1 MTVAMP
7 APDQTVLSR
16 RGRIVAALR
25 AIVPG
30 EGVIAAEREM
40 RPYESDGLTAY
51 RQLPMVVVLPETTQQ
66 VSRVLAFCHAER
78 IKVVPRGAGT
88 SLSGGA
94 LPLADGV
101 LLGMAKFNRIREID
115 FANRVAVVEPGVTNL
130 AVTQAVEQAGFYYAP
145 DPSSQIACT
154 IGGNVAENSGGV
166 HCLKY
171 GMTTNNLLGC
181 ELVLM
186 TGEVIR
192 IGGKHLDAGGYD
204 LLGVITGSE
213 GLLGVV
219 TEVTVRIL
227 KKPECA
233 RAVLVGFASSEDA
246 GECVSKI
253 IGAGIIPAGME
264 MMDRPAIHAVEEFVH
279 AGYPLEVE
287 ALLIVEVDGPQA
299 EVDHLV
305 ARVEAIAKL
314 CRAVTCRVSS
324 SEEERLLFWAG
335 RKAAFPAVGR
345 ISPDYYCMDGTI
357 PRAQAAAGARIACAS
372 CPRPYGL
379 RVANVF
385 HAGDGNLHP
394 LILYDANKPGELER
408 AEAFGAEILKLCVE
422 VGGVLTGEHGVGVE
436 KRDLMPAMFTEA
448 DLAQQQRL
456 KCAFDDQAACST
468 RARSF
473 PRCTAAPSSAA
484 CMSTPARSRF
494 PISRIIPS
502 GSDAAC
508 SSSDRAQ
515 DGVNSR
521 SAGIEAHLPLIR
533 SAVARIGEDGDAAN
547 GRYPATP
554 RCQGRRGG
562 GAMGAGRRQ
571 GRGDRRPRL
580 EARHRPAGANRPHA
594 RPLRAHRR
602 DALRARGAGA
612 LGKGRHAARR
622 DRGAGRSQGPAARLR
637 AHGLRAAARRRRRPR
652 HDRRRAWPQIC
663 PVRAASR
670 PAPRATISS
679 ASPRCPDAAKPSSPA
694 AAW

>member
-1 MTVAMP
+1 VTVAMP
-7 APDQTVLSR
+7 APDQSVLAR
-16 RGRIVAALR
+16 RDRIVAGLR

-51 RQLPMVVVLPETTQQ
+51 RQLPMVVVLPETTEQ

-78 IKVVPRGAGT
+78 VKVVPRGAGT

-94 LPLADGV
+94 LPLEDGV

-186 TGEVIR
+186 TGEIVR

-219 TEVTVRIL
+219 TEITVRIL

-233 RAVLVGFASSEDA
+233 RAVLVGFCSSEDA

-264 MMDRPAIHAVEEFVH
+264 MMDAPAIHAVEQFVH
-279 AGYPLEVE
+279 AGYPLDVE

-299 EVDHLV
+299 EADHLV
-305 ARVEAIAKL
+305 ARVEAIAKA

-357 PRAQAAAGARIACAS
+357 PRARLPQVLNRMRELSQA
-372 CPRPYGL
+372 YGL

-408 AEAFGAEILKLCVE
+408 TEAFGAEILKLCVE

-456 KCAFDDQAACST
+456 KCAFDD
-468 RARSF
+468 RGLLNPGKVF
-473 PRCTAAPSSAA
+473 PTLHRCAELGRMHIHAGKVAFPDI
-484 CMSTPARSRF
+484 PRF
-494 PISRIIPS
+494 
-502 GSDAAC
+502 
-508 SSSDRAQ
+508 
-515 DGVNSR
+515 
-521 SAGIEAHLPLIR
+521 
-533 SAVARIGEDGDAAN
+533 
-547 GRYPATP
+547 
-554 RCQGRRGG
+554 
-562 GAMGAGRRQ
+562 
-571 GRGDRRPRL
+571 
-580 EARHRPAGANRPHA
+580 
-594 RPLRAHRR
+594 
-602 DALRARGAGA
+602 
-612 LGKGRHAARR
+612 
-622 DRGAGRSQGPAARLR
+622 
-637 AHGLRAAARRRRRPR
+637 
-652 HDRRRAWPQIC
+652 
-663 PVRAASR
+663 
-670 PAPRATISS
+670 
-679 ASPRCPDAAKPSSPA
+679 
-694 AAW
+694 